1 MWMSDEFHSVIHGG
15 FALKKMFLA
24 ALAVVCLAVP
34 SIAGE
39 KKGTIGVSLLA
50 MSNPFFKD
58 IADNMTAEAAKSGY
72 DVVVADGN
80 FDVSRQSNQV
90 KDFIANKYDCIV
102 LSPCD
107 SKAIGPVIREA
118 NDAGIPVFTV
128 DIASMADNVDVI
140 AHIATDNYAGG
151 KIAAIGMVEAL
162 GGRGKVGILSH
173 NEVEAALMRNNG
185 FRDYIKEN
193 GLEDQIEIVSELPA
207 LGSRERGFSACQDMM
222 QAHPEINGIF
232 AINDPTALGALAALE
247 GIGKVKDVKL
257 IGFDGMPE
265 AKQAIKDG
273 KLYGSSIQFP
283 DRLGVLVVQAFIA
296 YMNGEEVEPVTLID
310 TELYTKA
317 EADKDPSLR

>member
-1 MWMSDEFHSVIHGG
+1 M
-15 FALKKMFLA
+15 KKLIITTLLFVMF
-24 ALAVVCLAVP
+24 AVP
-34 SIAGE
+34 GFAGE
-39 KKGTIGVSLLA
+39 KKGTIGVTLLA

-58 IADNMTAEAAKSGY
+58 IADNMTTEAAKYGY

-107 SKAIGPVIREA
+107 SKAIGPIIREA

-128 DIASMADNVDVI
+128 DIASLADNAEVI

-151 KIAAIGMVEAL
+151 KVAGRGMIQAL
-162 GGRGKVGILSH
+162 NGKGKVGVLSH
-173 NEVEAALMRNNG
+173 NETESGLMRNNG
-185 FRDYIKEN
+185 FRDALKEA
-193 GLEDQIEIVSELPA
+193 GMEADMPIVSELPA

-222 QAHPEINGIF
+222 QAHPDIVGIF
-232 AINDPTALGALAALE
+232 AINDPTAMGALAALE
-247 GIGKVKDVKL
+247 GIGKVDQVKV

-283 DRLGVLVVQAFIA
+283 DRLGIGVVQAFIK
-296 YMNGEEVEPVTLID
+296 YMNGEEVDPVTLID
-310 TELYTKA
+310 TELYTTA
-317 EADKDPSLR
+317 EADKHPTLR

>member
-1 MWMSDEFHSVIHGG
+1 MKKLIVASLL
-15 FALKKMFLA
+15 FAMF
-24 ALAVVCLAVP
+24 AV
-34 SIAGE
+34 SGIAGE

-58 IADNMTAEAAKSGY
+58 IADNMTTEAAKYGY

-118 NDAGIPVFTV
+118 NEAGIPVFTV
-128 DIASMADNVDVI
+128 DIASLADNVSVI

-151 KIAAIGMVEAL
+151 RVAGRGMIEAL
-162 GGRGKVGILSH
+162 GGKGKVGILSH
-173 NEVEAALMRNNG
+173 NETESGLMRNNG
-185 FRDYIKEN
+185 FRDAIKEA
-193 GLEDQIEIVSELPA
+193 GLEKDMPIVSELPA

-222 QAHPEINGIF
+222 QAHPDIVGIF
-232 AINDPTALGALAALE
+232 AINDPTAMGALAALE
-247 GIGKVKDVKL
+247 GIGKADQVKL

-273 KLYGSSIQFP
+273 KIYGSSIQFP
-283 DRLGVLVVQAFIA
+283 DRLGVKVVQAFIK
-296 YMNGEEVEPVTLID
+296 YMNGEEVEPVELIN
-310 TELYTKA
+310 TELYTQ
-317 EADKDPSLR
+317 ADAMKDPTLK